1 MGTPAFRSS
10 ASLYRSRRRYGS
22 SRVNRP
28 AGGPVSPCDP
38 DLQACLDYILSVASG
53 NPDPQALARCL
64 ELVTVQPADPLT
76 KTL

>member
-1 MGTPAFRSS
+1 
-10 ASLYRSRRRYGS
+10 
-22 SRVNRP
+22 
-28 AGGPVSPCDP
+28 
-38 DLQACLDYILSVASG
+38 LSVASG